1 MKIKTA
7 VIPAAGLGTRF
18 MPATK
23 SIPKEM
29 FPIVDKPILLYN
41 IEEIIAA
48 GIEEVIL
55 VLSSSKAAIENFFE
69 DYDKIKV
76 TKVRQDKAL
85 GLGHAVL
92 CADKAVGNQPFAVLL
107 GDEIMINKPGR
118 PSGIAQLCK
127 VYEETG
133 TSAVAVMEV
142 PEKDVVKYGIV
153 AVKEKGPNLWSVHN
167 VVEKPSIA
175 EAPSRLALPGRYV
188 FDPEIFNILRD
199 TKPGR
204 NGEIQLTDGMTAL
217 AQSKGMLALKL
228 EAQRFDAGDKFGYV
242 QINVEMGLQHPEIGP
257 QLEKYLKERF
267 GGKL

>member
-1 MKIKTA
+1 MKVRKA

-29 FPIVDKPILLYN
+29 FPVVDKPILLFN
-41 IEEIIAA
+41 IEEIAAA

-55 VLSSSKAAIENFFE
+55 VLGPTKVAIEHFFKG
-69 DYDKIKV
+69 YDKLKI
-76 TKVRQDKAL
+76 TIARQDEAK

-92 CADKAVGNQPFAVLL
+92 CAEQAVGGEPFAVLL
-107 GDEIMINKPGR
+107 GDEIMVQKPGR

-127 VYEETG
+127 VSEETG

-142 PEKDVVKYGIV
+142 PEKDVVKYGIC
-153 AVKEKGPNLWSVHN
+153 AVSEKGPNLWNVHN
-167 VVEKPSIA
+167 VVEKPA
-175 EAPSRLALPGRYV
+175 VGEAPSRLALPGRYV
-188 FDPEIFNILRD
+188 FDPELFAHLRV

-217 AQSKGMLALKL
+217 AKSKGMLALKL
-228 EAQRFDAGDKFGYV
+228 DAERFDAGDKFGYL
-242 QINVEMGLQHPEIGP
+242 QINIEMGLRHPDTGP
-257 QLEKYLKERF
+257 QLEKYLKEKF
-267 GGKL
+267 GGK